1 MNLPQDFCLKMQNL
15 LKDEYDDFIKGY
27 DNENYFSL
35 RINTLKADSDDE
47 KIKNLF
53 CEEKVRWAENGY
65 YYSGRQRPGKH
76 PYHHA
81 GAYYI
86 QEASAM
92 APVARAE
99 IQKGDRVLDLC
110 AAPGGKSTGAAAY
123 LEGTGLLVSNE
134 IVPGRAKILSGNIER
149 MGVKNAVVTN
159 ESPRDLER
167 YFPHFFDKIIVDAP
181 CSGEGMFRKD
191 KAAADQWSREQVNVC
206 ANRQSLIL
214 ESAEKMLAPDGK
226 IIYSTCTFSP
236 EENEQQIENFLKKH
250 PEFTVIKPK
259 IYGYFTPADRTGQT
273 EIHNW
278 KTQ

>member
-159 ESPRDLER
+159 ESPGDLER

-206 ANRQSLIL
+206 AN
-214 ESAEKMLAPDGK
+214 P
-226 IIYSTCTFSP
+226 
-236 EENEQQIENFLKKH
+236 
-250 PEFTVIKPK
+250 PEFDFGKCGKNACPGRKNNIFYLYIFPGGKRATDRKFFEKTPG
-259 IYGYFTPADRTGQT
+259 IYRC
-273 EIHNW
+273 
-278 KTQ
+278 